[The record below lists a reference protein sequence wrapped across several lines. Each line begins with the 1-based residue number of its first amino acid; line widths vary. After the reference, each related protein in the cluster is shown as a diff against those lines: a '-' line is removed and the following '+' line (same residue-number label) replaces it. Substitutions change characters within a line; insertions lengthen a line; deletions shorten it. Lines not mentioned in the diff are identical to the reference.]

1 MQNTQLIR
9 HIKLRQQRQQQQR
22 DKIILEANNINMNEI
37 MELDKDYEITEKNKL
52 NNVYYINLEKRTDKN
67 EDIKKVLEPICN
79 EYTRFNAI
87 EKEKGYVGCSL
98 SHLAVLNIAID
109 KNLDYIVICEDDFQI
124 MNNKYLLKHINLI
137 KDNFDWDVIVLC
149 SYNSNYINTKYDN
162 IKNVLS
168 SQTTTAYIV
177 NNKYYKTLQDNFK
190 EGIKNLLI
198 TDRKAQFAIDIYWKR
213 LQDVHK
219 WFGIFPSY
227 CFQKSGYSDIEK
239 RNVKYG
245 ISH

>member
-1 MQNTQLIR
+1 MNIQNLIKKQQLR
-9 HIKLRQQRQQQQR
+9 EK
-22 DKIILEANNINMNEI
+22 KINESNNINVDEI
-37 MELDKDYEITEKNKL
+37 IKLDQDYEITEHNKL

-67 EDIKKVLEPICN
+67 EDIKKMLEPICN
-79 EYTRFNAI
+79 GYTRFNAI
-87 EKEKGYVGCSL
+87 EKEKGYIGCSL
-98 SHLAVLNIAID
+98 SHLAVLNIGIE

-124 MNNKYLLKHINLI
+124 INHKYLLKHINLI

-149 SYNSNYINTKYDN
+149 SYNSDYLNTKFNN

-177 NNKYYKTLQDNFK
+177 NNKYYKTLQENFK

-198 TDRKAQFAIDIYWKR
+198 TDRKTEFAIDMYWKR
-213 LQDVHK
+213 LQQNHK
-219 WFGIFPSY
+219 WYGIFPSY
-227 CFQKSGYSDIEK
+227 CFQKPGYSDIEK
-239 RNVKYG
+239 RVVKYG